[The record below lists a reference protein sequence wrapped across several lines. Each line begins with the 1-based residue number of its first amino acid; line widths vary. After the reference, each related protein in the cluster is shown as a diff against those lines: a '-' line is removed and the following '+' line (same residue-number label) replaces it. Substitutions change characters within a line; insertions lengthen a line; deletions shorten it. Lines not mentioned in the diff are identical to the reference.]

1 MDLTTWRSNR
11 HIELEIDGLTMQF
24 RRLSL
29 LDMATSGDLPAPL
42 AGLVQEMIDGKAI
55 SLGKNLNDWQRYA
68 PLINR
73 MVVAASTGPVRV
85 TEQATDGTVGVE
97 EIPFEFKVRVFNSL
111 TSAGELRPF
120 RREPAPAVEAA
131 QPGDGIRDEAECD
144 PGD

>member
-1 MDLTTWRSNR
+1 MNLTEWRANR
-11 HIELEIDGLTMQF
+11 HIELEVDGLVMQF

-29 LDMATSGDLPAPL
+29 LDMATQGDLQAPL
-42 AGLVQEMIDGKAI
+42 AGLVQEMIDGKVAAV
-55 SLGKNLNDWQRYA
+55 GKGLQDWKRYG

-85 TEQATDGTVGVE
+85 TEKPSAESVGVD

-120 RREPAPAVEAA
+120 RREPAPVVEAA
-131 QPGDGIRDEAECD
+131 QPGDGVRDEAE
-144 PGD
+144 